1 MKIDLQVYVDE
12 IIIGDAADKYGLNR
26 YKENWVYFYDNENK
40 IPRYKRF
47 LDNVTKKSY

>member
-26 YKENWVYFYDNENK
+26 YKERNYMCQLEVGHLQG
-40 IPRYKRF
+40 RR
-47 LDNVTKKSY
+47 